1 MRPTR
6 FQYFVAQRWPINY
19 LLGGV
24 TSLLVF
30 VVVAQCN
37 VPAMIKGDWRDLPWL
52 VVVLVLVIP
61 TCFLCATVG
70 TAFILSPFYD
80 WRAWCNGA
88 PFQPG
93 DYVRILVGP
102 HRDRV
107 CRVVG
112 NYLWNC
118 VQVDLGAVE
127 SKGFDNVLMPYE
139 VIREEG
145 PAASEAPGPPV
156 AS

>member
-6 FQYFVAQRWPINY
+6 FQYFIAQRRPES
-19 LLGGV
+19 LCVGTV

-30 VVVAQCN
+30 VVVRGCN
-37 VPAMIKGDWRDLPWL
+37 VPAALMGDWRELPWL

-61 TCFLCATVG
+61 TCLLCASVG
-70 TAFILSPFYD
+70 TGLLLSPFYD
-80 WRAWCNGA
+80 WRAHCNGA
-88 PFQPG
+88 PCQPG

-118 VQVDLGAVE
+118 VQVDLGDVE
-127 SKGFDNVLMPYE
+127 FKGFENVLMPYE
-139 VIREEG
+139 VLRDEG
-145 PAASEAPGPPV
+145 PAASEAPEPPV

>member
-1 MRPTR
+1 MRPTK
-6 FQYFVAQRWPINY
+6 FQYFVAQHWPRNY

-30 VVVAQCN
+30 VVVEQCN
-37 VPAMIKGDWRDLPWL
+37 VPAAIFGGWRDLPWL
-52 VVVLVLVIP
+52 IVVLVLVIP
-61 TCFLCATVG
+61 TCYFCAVLGTGFL
-70 TAFILSPFYD
+70 LSPFYG
-80 WRAWCNGA
+80 WWERCNGA

-118 VQVDLGAVE
+118 VQVDFEAAE
-127 SKGFDNVLMPYE
+127 SKNFQNVFMPYE
-139 VIREEG
+139 VLRED
-145 PAASEAPGPPV
+145 PVAFDASGPPP